1 MEWTPED
8 TEYLREFR
16 KHLDS
21 DNIKLK
27 QQIKQK
33 LLSDKYLIHVLNNKE
48 LEESDAEPADYFDV
62 NIREYYML
70 PETQTDVQN
79 FVCYETSTDKR
90 YGSTMK
96 TQQIIFYILCD
107 DKNAIDKDTGL
118 ARHDLLAAI
127 IQNLFNYDRFLG
139 GRFQLISDKPSVT
152 DTHYLTR
159 TLIFIQNTDN
169 SLVKTIGG
177 KPKIVNKDY
186 SEATQV

>member
-1 MEWTPED
+1 M
-8 TEYLREFR
+8 
-16 KHLDS
+16 
-21 DNIKLK
+21 
-27 QQIKQK
+27 
-33 LLSDKYLIHVLNNKE
+33 
-48 LEESDAEPADYFDV
+48 
-62 NIREYYML
+62 
-70 PETQTDVQN
+70 
-79 FVCYETSTDKR
+79 
-90 YGSTMK
+90 
-96 TQQIIFYILCD
+96 
-107 DKNAIDKDTGL
+107 
-118 ARHDLLAAI
+118 AAI